1 MAYSFNTTT
10 ISIAAAD
17 QAPLLDIS
25 VSGTAAEI
33 DITGAA
39 DSAHTYEA
47 GIPDY
52 TVTFTIL
59 GCTTIGIGD
68 KGAIVIGPVA
78 SPTWTSTMGEFT
90 TGIVTN
96 VEMSGSIDDTIT
108 SAITVKQHTVEV

>member
-10 ISIAAAD
+10 IAIAAAN

-25 VSGTAAEI
+25 VSSSGAEI

-47 GIPDY
+47 GIPDT

-59 GCTTIGIGD
+59 GCTTVSVGD
-68 KGAIVIGPVA
+68 TGAIAIAGD
-78 SPTWTSTMGEFT
+78 TWTGTIGEFT
-90 TGIVTN
+90 TGVVTN

-108 SAITVKQHTVEV
+108 SAITVRESA